1 MNRINVTEAR
11 ARLSHYLARV
21 EAGETFVVCRCGVP
35 IAEIRPLPKRPRE
48 LRPIGI
54 DRGMQ
59 VPASFFEP
67 LPGDD
72 KEIP

>member
-1 MNRINVTEAR
+1 MNRINVSEAR
-11 ARLSHYLARV
+11 ARPSHYLARV
-21 EAGETFVVCRCGVP
+21 EGGETFVVCRRGAP
-35 IAEIRPLPKRPRE
+35 IAEIRPLHKRPRE
-48 LRPIGI
+48 LRRVGI

>member
-1 MNRINVTEAR
+1 MNRINIAEAR

-21 EAGETFVVCRCGVP
+21 EGGETFVVCRRGAP
-35 IAEIRPLPKRPRE
+35 IAEIRPLPKRRREPR
-48 LRPIGI
+48 PVGI

-67 LPGDD
+67 LPGVD